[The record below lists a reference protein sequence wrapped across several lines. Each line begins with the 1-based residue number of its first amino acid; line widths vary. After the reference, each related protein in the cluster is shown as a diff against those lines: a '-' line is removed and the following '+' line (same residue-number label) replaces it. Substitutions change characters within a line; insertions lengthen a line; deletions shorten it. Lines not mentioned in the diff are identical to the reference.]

1 MKLPCVFELCEDRLG
16 QVRTEK
22 RIFDQK
28 DQKKAH
34 RNKKVE
40 NRKKEVRRQGHKEN
54 KA

>member
-1 MKLPCVFELCEDRLG
+1 MDRKPRH
-16 QVRTEK
+16 RTAK

-40 NRKKEVRRQGHKEN
+40 NRKKEVRIQGHKEN